1 MSKAQFAA
9 GNFALWRRANRRN
22 IAGVRILVIADPH
35 IPVPP
40 VTYGGTERILG
51 FLCEG
56 LRERGH
62 QVRLIAKAG
71 SRNYG
76 GGLWTH
82 TAPSLN
88 PFSRAFRKLLFQPLS
103 LHAALGVD
111 LVINAGRPDY
121 LEAIFRTRL
130 PLLNC
135 FHNPLDQGQLDSI
148 LLRRRD
154 RIRFVGMSRDQVRD
168 LAPADLIDVVYN
180 AADTR
185 VLQPAKEPGDY
196 LAFLG
201 RITSNKGAD
210 TAIAIARRTGLKLK
224 LAGTISDEPGG
235 REFFETQ
242 IRPQLGGN
250 IEHVGPVDDAAKRKL
265 LGGARAVLFPIRWR
279 EPFSVV
285 ILECLACG
293 TPVIATRMA
302 STPEVI
308 DHGKTGFLCDTEDE
322 MVAAVG
328 RLPKIN
334 RADCR
339 AAAESRFS
347 PERMVDDYLKSIERL
362 RPEKG

>member
-1 MSKAQFAA
+1 LSKAQFDS
-9 GNFALWRRANRRN
+9 GNFALLRRADRRN
-22 IAGVRILVIADPH
+22 ISGVRILVIADPH

-56 LRERGH
+56 LRDRGH

-76 GGLWTH
+76 DGLWTH
-82 TAPSLN
+82 AAPSPN
-88 PFSRAFRKLLFQPLS
+88 YFSRAFRKLLFQPLS
-103 LHAALGVD
+103 LRAARDVD
-111 LVINAGRPDY
+111 VVINAGRPDY

-135 FHNPLDQGQLDSI
+135 FHNPLDQGQLDPI

-154 RIRFVGMSRDQVRD
+154 HIRFVGMSRDQVRD
-168 LAPADLIDVVYN
+168 LAPAGLIDVVYN

-185 VLQPAKEPGDY
+185 VLQPAKEHGDY

-201 RITSNKGAD
+201 RITPNKGAD
-210 TAIAIARRTGLKLK
+210 TAIAVARKAGMKLK
-224 LAGTISDEPGG
+224 LAGNISNEEGG

-242 IRPQLGGN
+242 VRPQLGEQ
-250 IEHVGPVDDAAKRKL
+250 IEYVGSVNDEAKRTF
-265 LGGARAVLFPIRWR
+265 LGEARAMLFPIRWQ
-279 EPFSVV
+279 EPFGLVV
-285 ILECLACG
+285 AESLACG

-302 STPEVI
+302 STPEII
-308 DHGKTGFLCDTEDE
+308 DHGKTGFLCDSEDE

-328 RLPKIN
+328 RLSEIN

-339 AAAESRFS
+339 AVAESRFS
-347 PERMVDDYLKSIERL
+347 PEPMVDDYLKSIERL
-362 RPEKG
+362 LHEQE